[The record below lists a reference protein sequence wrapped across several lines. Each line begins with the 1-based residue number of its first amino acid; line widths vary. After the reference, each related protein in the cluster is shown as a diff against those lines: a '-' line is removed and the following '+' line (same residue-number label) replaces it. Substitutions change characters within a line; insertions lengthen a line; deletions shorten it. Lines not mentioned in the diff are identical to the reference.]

1 MAMARD
7 NGDGQRSQQWPGIT
21 VMAKEMM
28 ITLGNEM
35 MITLGSKMVMITAG
49 NEMVMITHA

>member
-35 MITLGSKMVMITAG
+35 ITLCSKMVMITAG